1 MLEQIAMQE
10 QILGPCQTTL
20 IELFCENSWKKKK
33 KDIKMLIIFAK
44 KLHHRQNQQ
53 NGIIKKAY

>member
-1 MLEQIAMQE
+1 MQE

-44 KLHHRQNQQ
+44 KLHNRQNQQ
-53 NGIIKKAY
+53 NVIIKKAY